1 MCWGDDAEMPDFCL
15 LSVQRTNY
23 VAHAQPKHLI
33 DVMAVHEGL
42 LGQSLQMKFSFAQHS
57 GDEMAFAEL
66 VL

>member
-1 MCWGDDAEMPDFCL
+1 MPDVYL
-15 LSVQRTNY
+15 LSVQRTNR

-33 DVMAVHEGL
+33 DVMAVHEGP
-42 LGQSLQMKFSFAQHS
+42 LGQILQMKFSFAQHS